1 MVKSTYVRTKPN
13 IKLLCFVPFISL
25 LTVHRNLHV
34 SLLLENI
41 TFFSFFTA
49 FLCMHACTFRSVS
62 FLPYFPSASICVSL
76 SSSSMVAITFI
87 GGLLVTAMNLSGVTS
102 VANLII
108 CDLAITNRL
117 ATSSD
122 LREGTVE
129 WLWKEEGRSGLGF
142 RV

>member
-1 MVKSTYVRTKPN
+1 M
-13 IKLLCFVPFISL
+13 
-25 LTVHRNLHV
+25 
-34 SLLLENI
+34 
-41 TFFSFFTA
+41 
-49 FLCMHACTFRSVS
+49 
-62 FLPYFPSASICVSL
+62 
-76 SSSSMVAITFI
+76 
-87 GGLLVTAMNLSGVTS
+87 TAMNLSGVTS